1 MKMEKRQKFSIRKF
15 SIGVASVIVGQ
26 FYLGVMA
33 TAPKV
38 KADERLTTEV
48 SVLATSE
55 ERYLSN
61 VALPSEAEEKHKD
74 SIQEPT
80 ESAEEKHKDSIQEPT
95 ESKVISEVESNSASP
110 VVEEAEKPEASISDE
125 KIKENP
131 SSVVPSK
138 SDEQKESSA
147 TATKDVEEVTLP
159 RIRKARSVTSE
170 NRQDRQVYDYAN
182 PEFSRQ
188 MMLLGQVGTYQDPEH
203 GSRNHNNEV
212 YKYGFFPVGEAFKDK
227 NLNRKRPILDDDF
240 GGARSAE
247 YDSLT
252 SKDPI
257 DFSKDFTVRYR
268 GTVMPGE
275 GRDSVDEA
283 ENQVNGFGISFLPLD
298 LDQLA
303 ADFNSKYKVPKFSEK
318 DFIPNDHMWSRRL
331 PGLSLNKDSIGLR
344 IDLSRTNGYI
354 NGEPNE
360 RQYQVDPPKVKAQSP
375 NPLAPFASFFKTTVI
390 DFRGQKRSL
399 FSLGSVSPLVNRD
412 VLENPDVYFFKR
424 IDPEHTGEGKLQTFI
439 TTLEYKAATKQLTA
453 TVRSYAVV
461 NEDYE
466 GYRGKLL
473 PNPEVRTFS
482 MDISD
487 FVEKHKNEK
496 VHMVLSSTG
505 GLRYRDYGRYGGF
518 HITNFRQVRQH
529 TSEGNPAST
538 YNPTGTDLTTK
549 WGVMPDSASAITN
562 KDELPIDTS
571 YSWQTPPN
579 VQVSGQQDAV
589 IRVTYPNNETED
601 VNIKVTV
608 TAPDKDKYQPTTA
621 PVSTGLNGQPNPAD
635 AVTNKGSLPNG
646 TTYGWKAPVPTNTVG
661 DKQGTVVVTY
671 PDKTVD
677 EVPATVK
684 VVDNRPDK
692 DKYQPTTQT
701 QTVNLNAQPNPADAV
716 TNKGSLPPGT
726 TYGWKTPVPTD
737 TAGDKPAK
745 VVVTYPDKTVDEV
758 PATVKVVDNRPDK
771 DKYQPTTQIQTVNL
785 NAQPNPA
792 DAVTNKGSLPPG
804 TTYGWKTP
812 VPTDTAGDKPA
823 TVVVTYPDKTVDEV
837 PATVK
842 VVDNRGDKGDTG
854 TNGNQTG
861 GTNGN
866 QTDGTNGNQIGGTN
880 GNQTGGTNGNQT
892 GGTNGNQTGGTNGNQ
907 TGGTA
912 PIQPVPVLTAVNSGE
927 LPLNKGNAFDKKA
940 TLPNTGS
947 KPTSLLPAA
956 IWTILGTAGLL
967 YAAKQRKDEKDFEA
981 EIMNLK

>member
-55 ERYLSN
+55 ERHLSN

-80 ESAEEKHKDSIQEPT
+80 ESAEEKHKDAIQEPT

-212 YKYGFFPVGEAFKDK
+212 YKYGFFPVGEAFKDE

-412 VLENPDVYFFKR
+412 GLENRDVLENPDVYFFKR

-466 GYRGKLL
+466 G
-473 PNPEVRTFS
+473 
-482 MDISD
+482 
-487 FVEKHKNEK
+487 
-496 VHMVLSSTG
+496 
-505 GLRYRDYGRYGGF
+505 
-518 HITNFRQVRQH
+518 
-529 TSEGNPAST
+529 
-538 YNPTGTDLTTK
+538 
-549 WGVMPDSASAITN
+549 
-562 KDELPIDTS
+562 
-571 YSWQTPPN
+571 
-579 VQVSGQQDAV
+579 
-589 IRVTYPNNETED
+589 
-601 VNIKVTV
+601 
-608 TAPDKDKYQPTTA
+608 
-621 PVSTGLNGQPNPAD
+621 
-635 AVTNKGSLPNG
+635 
-646 TTYGWKAPVPTNTVG
+646 
-661 DKQGTVVVTY
+661 
-671 PDKTVD
+671 
-677 EVPATVK
+677 
-684 VVDNRPDK
+684 
-692 DKYQPTTQT
+692 
-701 QTVNLNAQPNPADAV
+701 
-716 TNKGSLPPGT
+716 
-726 TYGWKTPVPTD
+726 
-737 TAGDKPAK
+737 
-745 VVVTYPDKTVDEV
+745 
-758 PATVKVVDNRPDK
+758 
-771 DKYQPTTQIQTVNL
+771 
-785 NAQPNPA
+785 
-792 DAVTNKGSLPPG
+792 
-804 TTYGWKTP
+804 
-812 VPTDTAGDKPA
+812 
-823 TVVVTYPDKTVDEV
+823 
-837 PATVK
+837 
-842 VVDNRGDKGDTG
+842 
-854 TNGNQTG
+854 
-861 GTNGN
+861 
-866 QTDGTNGNQIGGTN
+866 
-880 GNQTGGTNGNQT
+880 
-892 GGTNGNQTGGTNGNQ
+892 
-907 TGGTA
+907 
-912 PIQPVPVLTAVNSGE
+912 
-927 LPLNKGNAFDKKA
+927 
-940 TLPNTGS
+940 
-947 KPTSLLPAA
+947 
-956 IWTILGTAGLL
+956 
-967 YAAKQRKDEKDFEA
+967 
-981 EIMNLK
+981 

>member
-15 SIGVASVIVGQ
+15 SIGIASVIVGQ

-55 ERYLSN
+55 ERHLSN
-61 VALPSEAEEKHKD
+61 VSLPSEAEEKL
-74 SIQEPT
+74 
-80 ESAEEKHKDSIQEPT
+80 KDSIQEPT

-125 KIKENP
+125 KSDEKIKENP

-138 SDEQKESSA
+138 SDEQKESSE

-212 YKYGFFPVGEAFKDK
+212 YKYGFFPVEEAFRDE
-227 NLNRKRPILDDDF
+227 NFNTKRPILREDM
-240 GGARSAE
+240 GGSVNAE
-247 YDSLT
+247 FDSLT

-257 DFSKDFTVRYR
+257 DFSKDFTIRYR
-268 GTVMPGE
+268 ATVIPGKTDAAGSYRHIE
-275 GRDSVDEA
+275 DGLNA
-283 ENQVNGFGISFLPLD
+283 NGFGISFLPLD

-303 ADFNSKYKVPKFSEK
+303 ADFTSKYKVPKFTEEHI
-318 DFIPNDHMWSRRL
+318 IPHDSMWSRRL
-331 PGLSLNKDSIGLR
+331 PGLALAKESIGLR
-344 IDLSRTNGYI
+344 VDLSRNPSLL
-354 NGEPNE
+354 NKEPNF
-360 RQYQVDPPKVKAQSP
+360 YQVEPKNVETESP
-375 NPLAPFASFFKTTVI
+375 NEFAPYATFFRTVVLDKDSKKI
-390 DFRGQKRSL
+390 AGFGI
-399 FSLGSVSPLVNRD
+399 GSVPSKT
-412 VLENPDVYFFKR
+412 PDVYFFKKT
-424 IDPEHTGEGKLQTFI
+424 DPKAFIQDIEQTFI

-453 TVRSYAVV
+453 TVRRYILDGA
-461 NEDYE
+461 
-466 GYRGKLL
+466 GYHGEEPNLQL
-473 PNPEVRTFS
+473 SNPEVRTFS

-496 VHMVLSSTG
+496 IHMVLSSTG
-505 GLRYRDYGRYGGF
+505 GARLRQHSNADGV
-518 HITNFRQVRQH
+518 RQVRQH
-529 TSEGNPAST
+529 TSEKYQKSLHTPKGI
-538 YNPTGTDLTTK
+538 DLTTK

-608 TAPDKDKYQPTTA
+608 TDPDKDKYQPTTA
-621 PVSTGLNGQPNPAD
+621 PVTTDINIQPNPAD
-635 AVTNKGSLPNG
+635 AVTNK
-646 TTYGWKAPVPTNTVG
+646 
-661 DKQGTVVVTY
+661 D
-671 PDKTVD
+671 
-677 EVPATVK
+677 
-684 VVDNRPDK
+684 
-692 DKYQPTTQT
+692 
-701 QTVNLNAQPNPADAV
+701 
-716 TNKGSLPPGT
+716 SLPPGT
-726 TYGWKTPVPTD
+726 TYDWKTPVPTD
-737 TAGDKPAK
+737 T
-745 VVVTYPDKTVDEV
+745 E
-758 PATVKVVDNRPDK
+758 
-771 DKYQPTTQIQTVNL
+771 
-785 NAQPNPA
+785 
-792 DAVTNKGSLPPG
+792 
-804 TTYGWKTP
+804 
-812 VPTDTAGDKPA
+812 GDKPA

-866 QTDGTNGNQIGGTN
+866 QTGGTN

-947 KPTSLLPAA
+947 KPTSHLPAA